1 MGSDFIYELL
11 SLLDAVVVS
20 FLLFP
25 KAGASMN
32 WTKEEWNDVCLM
44 YKFVL
49 SPHAFIIYSAAL
61 SGRHK
66 CQALGE
72 ISC

>member
-1 MGSDFIYELL
+1 
-11 SLLDAVVVS
+11 
-20 FLLFP
+20 
-25 KAGASMN
+25 
-32 WTKEEWNDVCLM
+32 M

-72 ISC
+72 ISCWKQFSSALTLSSQDILLACTAMIENAS